1 MILTDKLN
9 VSYLPVGNSFRFS
22 VTRSG
27 RYGILLFVETTG
39 PFFRFTEVGCLLTKF
54 GMYYSMARL
63 DN

>member
-27 RYGILLFVETTG
+27 RYGILFVRRDHRSVF
-39 PFFRFTEVGCLLTKF
+39 PFYRSRMSTDQIRDVLLD
-54 GMYYSMARL
+54 GAS
-63 DN
+63 